1 MGYRCVMP
9 REKAGD
15 CEFRLLEVIMVK
27 KSSGVEYE
35 SIQIVIVDNHQDT
48 LRHVRGN
55 WSDFIDNLIKV
66 KRLEDQDRKIAA
78 ESADIFGNRLRPLF
92 SRITESAS
100 KNLLANLSK
109 SLKKALILMAIERY
123 AGDKD
128 AICTVL
134 GIERGKLDKEM
145 NLCGLEQSRKAA

>member
-9 REKAGD
+9 RDKAGD
-15 CEFRLLEVIMVK
+15 CEFRLVEVMMVR
-27 KSSGVEYE
+27 KSSGAENA
-35 SIQIVIVDNHQDT
+35 SMQIVIVDNHQDT

-66 KRLEDQDRKIAA
+66 KKMEEHDRKKVAD
-78 ESADIFGNRLRPLF
+78 SADIFGNRLQPLF
-92 SRITESAS
+92 SRISESAN
-100 KNLLANLSK
+100 KNLLASLSK

-128 AICTVL
+128 TICTVL
-134 GIERGKLDKEM
+134 GIDREKLDKEM